1 MLMKIRRAS
10 DVTNEA
16 PPIIEEV
23 EVKTIEDIIALSKK
37 YEADLILNQYFNE
50 NEEYELLVYDD
61 YIE

>member
-10 DVTNEA
+10 DIINT
-16 PPIIEEV
+16 PPVIEEV
-23 EVKTIEDIIALSKK
+23 EVKTIDDIIALSKK
-37 YEADLILNQYFNE
+37 YEADLILNQYFSE